1 MASFACSSP
10 RDRYSLLLQMTVKF
24 HLAKGILSFLFTAV
38 LFILVRL
45 PAAPKGEIG
54 DESIKKTIDAMK
66 ILIL

>member
-1 MASFACSSP
+1 
-10 RDRYSLLLQMTVKF
+10 MTVKF